1 MSMMNLIKL
10 SRLFNQTRHFV
21 NITPLS
27 CNILSFLRISRLQ
40 STYKTFPFANYNRLF
55 SRSHV
60 KVSPFLFC
68 ESFIPIP
75 QRTLLN
81 RCQSCYYSSS
91 SSSTNDGS
99 DDYNDSFKEFDD
111 DPEIQSLLQNIKG
124 DFKVFTNEELDENN
138 VRVSENVSS
147 EAKRLS
153 DSNVIRFESESDS
166 ESSEE
171 SEDSDIED
179 FLDSGFMADDTEIEE
194 FEIPQYVPPIE
205 LKRGKTGVFDLDE
218 LATVLK
224 EENARDLCVISVPA
238 DINYVDYLVLVSG
251 ISPRHIKAM
260 AELMKWL
267 YKRKRSR
274 YDPPLRIEGLQTN
287 NWIAMDLGNIALHI
301 FLPHIRELYD
311 LETLWAV
318 GAEHD
323 DLCKEAEEKYIISNP
338 SLLSQ
343 RGSNTEE
350 KQTSAQTTPS

>member
-267 YKRKRSR
+267 VILPSTYFFHTSVNCMTSRPYGLSELNTMTSAKRLKRNTSYQTQACFLREVQTPKRSKR
-274 YDPPLRIEGLQTN
+274 LPKPLRHN
-287 NWIAMDLGNIALHI
+287 N
-301 FLPHIRELYD
+301 
-311 LETLWAV
+311 
-318 GAEHD
+318 
-323 DLCKEAEEKYIISNP
+323 
-338 SLLSQ
+338 
-343 RGSNTEE
+343 
-350 KQTSAQTTPS
+350 